1 MTAALLAFG
10 LAACKDTASINPSRT
25 DTATTSQSVVTG
37 GPASIPIRTQLSCL
51 PKEAAFVAAHR
62 GTSKKENLPE
72 NAGSSMKAL
81 IKHGIMVAEI
91 DVAGLKDG
99 THILFH
105 DGVWEDESTG
115 KGVVA
120 ATYWDEAKDF
130 LLRDT
135 DGDYS
140 ADRPIK
146 LEDALAIAKDKLYLE
161 VDFKSS
167 AKYDHVIKAIRDADM
182 QDQVILIS
190 YNDKQASKLARMA
203 PEMMLSVGAK
213 SEGAIKALK
222 RKGVKPQNM
231 AVWMGGGPYED
242 QFMDYLNEQNI
253 PVLAWPKEGARK
265 SALDPATIAVTDY
278 ALQKRPIEGLS
289 RNARETY
296 NSCLQNSSPN

>member
-1 MTAALLAFG
+1 
-10 LAACKDTASINPSRT
+10 
-25 DTATTSQSVVTG
+25 
-37 GPASIPIRTQLSCL
+37 
-51 PKEAAFVAAHR
+51 
-62 GTSKKENLPE
+62 
-72 NAGSSMKAL
+72 MKAL